1 MIIPQCCCGVLWT
14 GGETSYDFALMW
26 KWVDNGCF
34 FHFRMSWSFKGGR
47 RHYESLSTYMCFYR
61 LKMPSHH
68 NLVTVL
74 VCMCML
80 VRRKRWENSDI
91 ACLYIWRTTVPGE
104 RTIYLQTIEF
114 SRYLITKHLWSTYA
128 CIDITVRRQQSPLSC
143 LQRFPPLLKHTA
155 TIRIGPKYSRI
166 LSSDSG
172 DEIKIAHFLSP
183 CKEQINFPRL
193 GRDIF
198 LPLGFPVSGT
208 AAWLAAGGGSR
219 PDCTPRRR
227 TVTSA
232 AASLF
237 APRYENCHHLPFPNT
252 SQKEK
257 K

>member
-1 MIIPQCCCGVLWT
+1 MGKQRYCLFIHMEDDCARWAYHLP
-14 GGETSYDFALMW
+14 SNH
-26 KWVDNGCF
+26 WVQQASNNKAF
-34 FHFRMSWSFKGGR
+34 MVHLRMHRYNCQEATVS
-47 RHYESLSTYMCFYR
+47 SLSR
-61 LKMPSHH
+61 
-68 NLVTVL
+68 
-74 VCMCML
+74 
-80 VRRKRWENSDI
+80 
-91 ACLYIWRTTVPGE
+91 
-104 RTIYLQTIEF
+104 
-114 SRYLITKHLWSTYA
+114 
-128 CIDITVRRQQSPLSC
+128 
-143 LQRFPPLLKHTA
+143 LQRFPPLLKHTG

-208 AAWLAAGGGSR
+208 AAWLAAGGGSG